1 MQPLILVSAAGQVA
15 AYLRGEVERGHWTEN
30 MPGVGWLAAELG
42 VNHKTVEA
50 ALRLLQNEGLL
61 ENQGVGRKR
70 RIVPSETGVAH
81 PLRIAIL
88 TGMKVAGI
96 RRLVARTA
104 VDAWV
109 IIAGSREVLE
119 WFVEQQIPAFA
130 LFGRRDGLPI
140 AGVGPDKLTTVT
152 SAARCLIGL
161 GHRRIVLLSRTER
174 RLPEPGNSERA
185 FLDELNAHGIATGAF
200 NLPEWKDSAEGF
212 HGCLEALFGLTPP
225 SALIVDEAPFF
236 VAAQQFLGRH
246 RLRVPEDVSLVCTDG
261 DRAFSWCKP
270 AVSHIRWDTR
280 PVLRRIVRWTNNL
293 GRGKRDLRQTLTPAE
308 FVPGGT
314 IGPLNPVRLVDTAKE
329 WKNGGGQDARTTG
342 APASCPEPPLAKPG
356 ATCSSGL

>member
-88 TGMKVAGI
+88 THEPMALTEGYAVELQHLLNAAGHHAFFAETSLTELGMKVAGI

-314 IGPLNPVRLVDTAKE
+314 IGPVR
-329 WKNGGGQDARTTG
+329 GGISDQ
-342 APASCPEPPLAKPG
+342 
-356 ATCSSGL
+356 